1 MLYMSQVFDD
11 KSRQKYGLISN
22 FIYNMK
28 SAKEWDN
35 KLFWF
40 QILMVVPTV
49 AASLLGTYL
58 PSRLVADLSGQMGIP
73 RLLLELTLISL
84 ALWACNA
91 ASNVA
96 LEYCELQGAPSVL
109 ITPKNLSARSWMWTT
124 IIWRMRTI
132 RRCREMHG
140 GWPVSGRACLP
151 R

>member
-96 LEYCELQGAPSVL
+96 LEYCELQGGSISTYYAKKFVRKIMDVDYDYQAVSYTHLTLP
-109 ITPKNLSARSWMWTT
+109 TT
-124 IIWRMRTI
+124 SR
-132 RRCREMHG
+132 
-140 GWPVSGRACLP
+140 V
-151 R
+151 

>member
-96 LEYCELQGAPSVL
+96 LEYCELQGGSVSTYYAKKFVRKIMDVDYDYL
-109 ITPKNLSARSWMWTT
+109 EDEDYQK
-124 IIWRMRTI
+124 
-132 RRCREMHG
+132 
-140 GWPVSGRACLP
+140 VS
-151 R
+151 